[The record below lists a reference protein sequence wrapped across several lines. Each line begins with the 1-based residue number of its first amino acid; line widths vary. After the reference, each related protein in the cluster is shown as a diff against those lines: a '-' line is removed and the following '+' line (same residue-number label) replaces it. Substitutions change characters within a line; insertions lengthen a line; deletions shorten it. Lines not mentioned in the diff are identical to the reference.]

1 MTAGTRDWR
10 DYLDPLA
17 SGLASQSGAISA
29 LQSQNLS
36 MGMTISGQ
44 AALISTLQSSLAA
57 LPASRF
63 LPGKYQVNG
72 ASGVTALPTP
82 TADYLNMYATVVDL
96 FGEKE
101 DNVLCS
107 RLGTDYFWQPVRPIH
122 SKSMSASAA
131 NMTIYPLRSPS
142 VLFLTGTLLANR
154 TLSLDTTGVWPG
166 CTREIAFDG
175 ALGLFTLN
183 ILGTGLGS
191 GLGVLLGGRRRFFYE
206 WGVGWKQFT

>member
-1 MTAGTRDWR
+1 
-10 DYLDPLA
+10 
-17 SGLASQSGAISA
+17 
-29 LQSQNLS
+29 

-44 AALISTLQSSLAA
+44 AALISTLQFTIAA

-63 LPGKYQVNG
+63 LAGKYQVNG
-72 ASGVTALPTP
+72 AAGVQALPVASET
-82 TADYLNMYATVVDL
+82 YLNMYATVVDL

-107 RLGTDYFWQPVRPIH
+107 RLGTSYFWQPVRPIH
-122 SKSMSASAA
+122 SKSMSAAAA
-131 NMTIYPLRSPS
+131 NMTVYPLRSPS
-142 VLFLTGTLLANR
+142 VLFLTGTLLGNR
-154 TLSLDTTGVWPG
+154 TVTLDETSVWPG

-175 ALGLFTLN
+175 ALGLFSLN